1 MCGIHGEFA
10 FSGNVDL
17 PRAEARLAR
26 LARRGPD
33 GFGIGFGDF
42 RGDALRL
49 TMNETPPAG
58 SAGNAFLGHRRLS
71 IVDLSDAALQPMATA
86 DGNYVLLFNGE
97 IYNAAELRPVLEAR
111 GHRFVTHHSD
121 TEVLLRAFV
130 EWGER
135 CLPYFVGMFAF
146 AVYCRRE
153 RKVFLARDRIGQ
165 KPLYYRM
172 SREGFGF
179 SSELTALAVGER
191 ERAALDR
198 EALAQYLMFG
208 YVPDPRSILAGIAK
222 LPPAHCAWVDLE
234 ARTFHARPYWDVAVR
249 PASEDETAPPLEWRR
264 RVHDAL
270 EKAVARRLIA
280 DVPIGVFLSGGIDST
295 LIAKMIAKHHDG
307 GIRAYTAEFAAR
319 SSERRWAEQAAERYK
334 LDLSVTLIDLDA
346 APRYHEVLDALD
358 EPYDGGSAL
367 ASFDLFRGAV
377 GGVKV
382 MLTGDGGDELFA
394 GYARYQRY
402 AKRAR
407 AIERL
412 RAFGP
417 AALGLDLLGRGLG
430 AFAGSR
436 RAGALARGR
445 YLLAHLLT
453 DGHLG
458 ALDLLRE
465 PPERWD
471 SVLAFAPALLDGP
484 QTSAVRAAQYLEL
497 KTILPGRMLFKLD
510 RCSMAWS
517 IEGRSPFMDHELVE
531 LAFRTPES
539 MLIAEDGGK
548 RVLRD
553 ILLDDFD
560 AGFVNRRK
568 TGFFNPL
575 SRWLAGP
582 EGPKLL
588 GRIADPAARL
598 YRYLDYERVQRAH
611 PEIRAGFRGGRAAPL
626 WRLVALEHY
635 LEASAGFVG

>member
-346 APRYHEVLDALD
+346 APRYHEVLDA
-358 EPYDGGSAL
+358 PSA
-367 ASFDLFRGAV
+367 ASRSCS
-377 GGVKV
+377 
-382 MLTGDGGDELFA
+382 
-394 GYARYQRY
+394 
-402 AKRAR
+402 RATAATSSSR
-407 AIERL
+407 AT
-412 RAFGP
+412 RATS
-417 AALGLDLLGRGLG
+417 ATR
-430 AFAGSR
+430 S
-436 RAGALARGR
+436 ARGR
-445 YLLAHLLT
+445 SSGCARSGRPRSGST
-453 DGHLG
+453 CSAAGS
-458 ALDLLRE
+458 ARS
-465 PPERWD
+465 P
-471 SVLAFAPALLDGP
+471 AAAAPARSHAVATCSP
-484 QTSAVRAAQYLEL
+484 TSSPTATSARSTSCASRPSAG
-497 KTILPGRMLFKLD
+497 T
-510 RCSMAWS
+510 RCS
-517 IEGRSPFMDHELVE
+517 RS
-531 LAFRTPES
+531 
-539 MLIAEDGGK
+539 
-548 RVLRD
+548 
-553 ILLDDFD
+553 
-560 AGFVNRRK
+560 RRRCS
-568 TGFFNPL
+568 T
-575 SRWLAGP
+575 
-582 EGPKLL
+582 
-588 GRIADPAARL
+588 AR
-598 YRYLDYERVQRAH
+598 RRA
-611 PEIRAGFRGGRAAPL
+611 PCAP
-626 WRLVALEHY
+626 R
-635 LEASAGFVG
+635 STSS